1 MNKIKSSVYYHMLK
15 EYRRKLSLNELTNYL
30 KENGEKVSLSNM
42 YREQDIMFDKMTE
55 QGVI

>member
-1 MNKIKSSVYYHMLK
+1 MLK
-15 EYRRKLSLNELTNYL
+15 EYQRKLSLNELTEYL
-30 KENGEKVSLSNM
+30 KENDEKVSLSNM